1 MIKEFIGQGESL
13 EEATKNAI
21 EGLDAKADEEVQI
34 EVLSEFKKK
43 VLGVFGGTAAK
54 VRAYVEL
61 PDPKPR
67 KAKEKKENT
76 QKKTEKAPCKVEEP
90 KSDAPDNLV
99 DADTLDPASS
109 AGKAVKY
116 LESILLKLGCE
127 NLVIKVAETENGA
140 YICLEG
146 DKLGVVIGRR
156 GETLDAI
163 QYLTSLAANT
173 GNGYYKVTLNIGN
186 YREKREQTLK
196 RLAKKV
202 SEQVLKTG
210 KSRSLEPMNPYERR
224 IIHTAVQ
231 NISGVVSNSTGDGA
245 SRRVVISLEGGE
257 KRKANHYKAEV
268 VTESPVQREPKKDS
282 VDVPLYGRLN

>member
-13 EEATKNAI
+13 EEATQKAI

-34 EVLSEFKKK
+34 EVLSEYKKK
-43 VLGVFGGTAAK
+43 VLGMFGGTTAK

-67 KAKEKKENT
+67 KTKDKKEKPV
-76 QKKTEKAPCKVEEP
+76 KKAEKTATKAEEV
-90 KSDAPDNLV
+90 KSEAPDNLV
-99 DADTLDPASS
+99 DASTLDSNSS
-109 AGKAVKY
+109 AGKAVAY
-116 LESILLKLGCE
+116 LTKVLLNLGCE
-127 NLVIKVAETENGA
+127 NLVIKVAETDNGA
-140 YICLEG
+140 YISLDG

-196 RLAKKV
+196 KLAKKV

-210 KSRSLEPMNPYERR
+210 RSRSLEPMNPYERR

-231 NISGVVSNSTGDGA
+231 NINGVVSNSTGEGA

-257 KRKANHYKAEV
+257 KRKANKDANLAA
-268 VTESPVQREPKKDS
+268 PVKREPKKDA

>member
-13 EEATKNAI
+13 EEATQKAI

-34 EVLSEFKKK
+34 EVLSEYKKK
-43 VLGVFGGTAAK
+43 VLGMFGGTTAK

-67 KAKEKKENT
+67 KAKEKKEKP
-76 QKKTEKAPCKVEEP
+76 QKKVEKAAKVEEI

-99 DADTLDPASS
+99 DASTLDPKSS
-109 AGKAVKY
+109 AGKAVAY
-116 LESILLKLGCE
+116 LNKVLLNLGCE

-140 YICLEG
+140 YISLEG

-196 RLAKKV
+196 KLAKKV

-210 KSRSLEPMNPYERR
+210 RSRSLEPMKPYERR

-231 NISGVVSNSTGDGA
+231 NIDGVVSNSTGDGA
-245 SRRVVISLEGGE
+245 SRRVVISTQGGE
-257 KRKANHYKAEV
+257 KRKANK
-268 VTESPVQREPKKDS
+268 TEATVEAPVQREPKKDS